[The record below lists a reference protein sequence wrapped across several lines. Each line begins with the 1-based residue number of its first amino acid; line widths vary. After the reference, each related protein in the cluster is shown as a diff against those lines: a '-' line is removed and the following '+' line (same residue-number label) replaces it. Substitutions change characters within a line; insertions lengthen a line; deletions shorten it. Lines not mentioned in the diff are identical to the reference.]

1 MIYKLFDGTEFE
13 FTVPNTPKIGL
24 FMSGG
29 IDSATLL
36 GMIITELKSTNRN
49 IPITAYTTYKH
60 TREQDYTP
68 RLIKL
73 ISKHF
78 DTNIEHVNNLPNR
91 EEYLK
96 EGVADPQNMFDV
108 YNSHNGNITIYAA
121 NNNQAEET
129 FEIFE
134 HRTLKYTQQP
144 NICSPFLNS
153 KKTQIV
159 DIMYQINLDFLL
171 PYTHS
176 CARWPVGNCND
187 CYNCEERSWAFKVL
201 GKENPDTI
209 PLDD

>member
-1 MIYKLFDGTEFE
+1 MIYKLFDKTNFE
-13 FTVPNTPKIGL
+13 FTVPDTPKIGL

-29 IDSATLL
+29 IDSVTLL
-36 GMIITELKSTNRN
+36 GMIITELHTTKRN
-49 IPITAYTTYKH
+49 IPITAYTTYKY

-68 RLIKL
+68 RLIEL

-78 DTNIEHVNNLPNR
+78 NVAVEHVNNIPNR
-91 EEYLK
+91 EEYLR
-96 EGVADPQNMFDV
+96 EGIADPQNMFDV
-108 YNSHNGNITIYAA
+108 YNSHNGDIKIYAA

-129 FEIFE
+129 FDIFK
-134 HRTLKYTQQP
+134 HRTLQYTQQP

-176 CARWPVGNCND
+176 CARWAVGNCNN
-187 CYNCEERSWAFKVL
+187 CYNCEERSWAFEVL
-201 GKENPDTI
+201 KKKNPDTI
-209 PLDD
+209 PLED